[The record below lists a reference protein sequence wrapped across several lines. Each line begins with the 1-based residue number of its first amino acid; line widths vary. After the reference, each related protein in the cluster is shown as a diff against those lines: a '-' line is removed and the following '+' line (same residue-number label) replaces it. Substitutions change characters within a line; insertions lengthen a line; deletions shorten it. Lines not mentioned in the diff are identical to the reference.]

1 MAKKKKDS
9 KKTLALD
16 QIKKKKDSKKGLALQ
31 LMQKTSQL
39 PTMWSRD
46 DLGQKFLPAW
56 FSGENALWTPPINVV
71 EKEDQ
76 FVAKVELPGVNEE
89 DIGLSIIGD
98 KLIVQGEKEAESE
111 VKKKGYYYRETSYGS
126 FSRSITIPSIVN
138 AEWITANFDKGVLEI
153 DLPKIVGVQP
163 KKINVKSKKKQ
174 KTIEKETETS
184 SSELEI
190 NSPKTGET
198 QSKKTNMTATEKA
211 KAIGKGTET
220 APSAN
225 AKTGKLEGQAK
236 A

>member
-9 KKTLALD
+9 KKSSALD
-16 QIKKKKDSKKGLALQ
+16 QTKKKKDSKKGLALRQ
-31 LMQKTSQL
+31 MKKTSQL
-39 PTMWSRD
+39 PTMWSGD
-46 DLGQKFLPAW
+46 VLGQKFLPTW

-71 EKEDQ
+71 EKEDK
-76 FVAKVELPGVNEE
+76 FVAKFELPGVNEE

-138 AEWITANFDKGVLEI
+138 ADWITANFDKGVLEI

-163 KKINVKSKKKQ
+163 KKIKVKSKKKQ